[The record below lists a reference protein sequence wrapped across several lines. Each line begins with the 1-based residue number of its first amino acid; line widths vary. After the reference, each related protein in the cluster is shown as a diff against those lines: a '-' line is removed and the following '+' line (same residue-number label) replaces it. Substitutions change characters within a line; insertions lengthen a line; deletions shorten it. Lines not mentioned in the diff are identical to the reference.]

1 MPPRTR
7 DRTHPA
13 CQIRR
18 GLEAIPLSVDL
29 WVSYLELYK
38 KMYVDNADFAD
49 LFRQQCERAVQTVG
63 LEYRSDVLWERYVS
77 Q

>member
-1 MPPRTR
+1 M
-7 DRTHPA
+7 
-13 CQIRR
+13 
-18 GLEAIPLSVDL
+18 DL

-63 LEYRSDVLWERYVS
+63 LEYRSDVLWERYFNIVAVS
-77 Q
+77 SVVYRSTKYVQG